1 MPIPQLLF
9 RSIISMP
16 IAGAAFFALALLEPG
31 AARAES
37 CSVDPFG
44 AEVCL
49 PTPEPPPPGAP
60 PPPRDAK
67 CPSSIASGV
76 LWALPTPDP
85 HRAAL
90 PPVRGNSGA

>member
-9 RSIISMP
+9 RSIVSMP
-16 IAGAAFFALALLEPG
+16 IAGAALFALALLDPG

-49 PTPEPPPPGAP
+49 PTSEPPPPGEP
-60 PPPRDAK
+60 TPRAAD
-67 CPSSIASGV
+67 CHYPSSV
-76 LWALPTPDP
+76 LWAVQ
-85 HRAAL
+85 RVSAATAL
-90 PPVRGNSGA
+90 QRIRGDTGTGA